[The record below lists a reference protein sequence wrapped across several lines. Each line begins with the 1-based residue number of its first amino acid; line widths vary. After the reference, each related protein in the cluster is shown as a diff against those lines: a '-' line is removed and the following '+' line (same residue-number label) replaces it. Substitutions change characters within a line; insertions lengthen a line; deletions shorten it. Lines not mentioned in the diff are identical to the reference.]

1 MNKVLIVDDEKNMRE
16 MLRDIL
22 RDRRIDAI
30 PCGDGET
37 ALEKM
42 AQEPFDACILD
53 LSLPGIS
60 GLEVLR
66 RTRDLTTPVPIIMI
80 TAYGTIDTA
89 VEAMRLGAFDF
100 IIKPFDVSRIIQTV
114 SKCLEAASLVS
125 KIQWSGPQFEDSRGQ
140 TIQIVGQDEKFR
152 HIFDMV
158 QKIAR
163 TDAAVLIRGESGTGK
178 ELVAQAIHC
187 NGPRKDGPFIAV
199 NCSALPDTLLESEFF
214 CFEKGAFT
222 GAYNVKRG
230 KFELADGGTI
240 FLDEI
245 GDMPPGMQVKLLR
258 VLQERVFMRIGG
270 EKEIRVDVRVIA
282 ATNRDLEAAVADGEF
297 REDLYFRLN
306 VATIF
311 LPPLRERR
319 GDIPELARFFV
330 ARAAAK
336 NNARPLEVPD
346 DTMARIQ
353 SYEWRGN
360 IRELEN
366 SIERATILGDP
377 NLIAPSQIPAAGGKR
392 EREAASAEPIALP
405 DGILTLDEATAM
417 AQREAIVRALRK
429 TVGNKAEAARL
440 LGISNKTLYNKLS
453 DLDIKLSVD
462 VR

>member
-1 MNKVLIVDDEKNMRE
+1 MSRFLVVDDEKNMRE
-16 MLRDIL
+16 MLRDFFQTEGHETVL
-22 RDRRIDAI
+22 
-30 PCGDGET
+30 CQDGET
-37 ALEKM
+37 ALQVLVREN
-42 AQEPFDACILD
+42 FDVCILD
-53 LSLPGIS
+53 LSLPGMS

-66 RTRDLTTPVPIIMI
+66 RARARPSPAPIIMI
-80 TAYGTIDTA
+80 TAHGAVDTA

-100 IIKPFDVSRIIQTV
+100 IIKPFDLSRIAQTV

-125 KIQWSGPQFEDSRGQ
+125 KIKWSGPRFQDGRGN
-140 TIQIVGQDEKFR
+140 TVQILGEDEKFLS
-152 HIFDMV
+152 IFDMV
-158 QKIAR
+158 QRIAR
-163 TDAAVLIRGESGTGK
+163 TDASVLVRGESGSGK
-178 ELVAQAIHC
+178 ELVAQAVHY

-214 CFEKGAFT
+214 GFEKGAFT

-245 GDMPPGMQVKLLR
+245 GDMPMATQVKLLR
-258 VLQERVFMRIGG
+258 VLQEKVFTRLGG

-282 ATNRDLEAAVADGEF
+282 ATNRDLEAAVADNQF

-306 VATIF
+306 VVTIL

-319 GDIPELARFFV
+319 GDIPELVKFFV
-330 ARAAAK
+330 ARSAAK
-336 NNARPLEVPD
+336 NNVAPVEITEE
-346 DTMARIQ
+346 TMGRIQ

-366 SIERATILGDP
+366 SVERATILSDP
-377 NLIAPSQIPAAGGKR
+377 GLIAPSQIPAPAGRR
-392 EREAASAEPIALP
+392 ESGPAPEPIPLP
-405 DGILTLDEATAM
+405 EGDLTLAEATNL

-429 TVGNKAEAARL
+429 TGGNKAEASRM

-453 DLDIKLSVD
+453 DLGIHVSVD